1 MPRFFI
7 NPESWDTD
15 DLKLE
20 GDEFHH
26 CINVLRLQNGDPI
39 TIFNGQGIEMETTIN
54 FISKKI
60 AYLNVQE
67 CKQLPS
73 AKTKIALG
81 QAIPKGKNMD
91 LIIEKATELGVTQI
105 YPIISER
112 TIIRLNEK
120 ESIKKQ
126 EKWQRVAIEACKQSG
141 QNWLPKVNQPQ
152 KISSIIESTFKEF
165 DLVLIASLQ
174 EGAEHFKSILSKIG
188 NTNLESVLIV
198 IGPEGDLTP
207 SETNKIIEAGAKP
220 MTLGPITL
228 RSETAAIYAI
238 SIIAHELF

>member
-15 DLKLE
+15 DLKLD

-26 CINVLRLQNGDPI
+26 CINVLRLQEGDPI
-39 TIFNGQGIEMETTIN
+39 IIFNGQGIEMETIIN
-54 FISKKI
+54 SVSKKT
-60 AYLNVQE
+60 AYLNGQGQ
-67 CKQLPS
+67 KQSPS

-91 LIIEKATELGVTQI
+91 LIIEKATELGVNQI
-105 YPIISER
+105 YPIVTER
-112 TIIRLNEK
+112 TIIRLNER
-120 ESIKKQ
+120 EIIKKQ
-126 EKWQRVAIEACKQSG
+126 GKWQRVAIEACKQSG
-141 QNWLPKVNQPQ
+141 QNWLPKVNKPQ
-152 KISSIIESTFKEF
+152 KISSILESTFKEF
-165 DLVLIASLQ
+165 ELVLIASLQ
-174 EGAEHFKSILSKIG
+174 ESAEHLKSILSTIRNK
-188 NTNLESVLIV
+188 NLESVFIL
-198 IGPEGDLTP
+198 IGPEGDFTP